1 MLHCW
6 ESQPAFPSRSGID
19 ACFGVRIPRGKE
31 VTCGPRHPAG
41 LDAPYGVRTPRGTEA
56 TCGPRHPAGFDAP
69 YGVRTP
75 RGREATC
82 GPRHPAGFDAP
93 YGVRTPRGTDATC
106 GPVYPAGVDAP
117 YGVKTPRGTEA
128 TCGPGCPA
136 GVNHPWEDTCYWE
149 ERLIGARLQMVR
161 ARLIW
166 VPRHFRRAFRSRLYR
181 RRWTF
186 SPTVIALHLQ
196 ILSTSFSEETPT
208 KFFRGLAK

>member
-1 MLHCW
+1 MHIFFAEVARDKLFVWKVRETYRERLPLAIAMPC
-6 ESQPAFPSRSGID
+6 EPVYPAGID

-41 LDAPYGVRTPRGTEA
+41 LDAPYGVM
-56 TCGPRHPAGFDAP
+56 
-69 YGVRTP
+69 
-75 RGREATC
+75 
-82 GPRHPAGFDAP
+82 
-93 YGVRTPRGTDATC
+93 
-106 GPVYPAGVDAP
+106 
-117 YGVKTPRGTEA
+117 TPRGTEA